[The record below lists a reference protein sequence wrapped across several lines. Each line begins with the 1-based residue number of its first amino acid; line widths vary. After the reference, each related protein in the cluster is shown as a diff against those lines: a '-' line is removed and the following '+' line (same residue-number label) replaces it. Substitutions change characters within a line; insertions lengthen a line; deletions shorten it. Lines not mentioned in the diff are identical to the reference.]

1 MASQKPSC
9 SSQNGSYL
17 QVMHGKSVANFLM
30 TVERKEK
37 MVLSKKIRTY
47 VSDCTTELAC
57 SRMCYSSTCVRHVV
71 IHTCRRTTV
80 LLKKKRS
87 KATNP
92 FLTLK
97 LRKNGGNDLLPAVLE
112 RPDSTFHLLT
122 FVLKLAILHPEEV
135 LLVNPHFVEHF
146 CRRILGLLV
155 RFVFLALKKTP

>member
-1 MASQKPSC
+1 M
-9 SSQNGSYL
+9 
-17 QVMHGKSVANFLM
+17 
-30 TVERKEK
+30 
-37 MVLSKKIRTY
+37 
-47 VSDCTTELAC
+47 
-57 SRMCYSSTCVRHVV
+57 
-71 IHTCRRTTV
+71 